1 MEPRENQVAQ
11 QLISQA
17 RQDWPIGVD
26 EWEERARAVLSR
38 GTFDWICGGAGEE
51 STLRANRAA
60 FERWRLRPRTLINTS
75 ERNSA
80 IELFDTPSAAPFLL
94 APIGGQTVAHR
105 EGELAVA
112 RAAKS
117 TGIPML
123 ISQAASHS
131 MEDIAAQSG
140 PAPYWYQLF
149 IVSDREVVLSLIRR
163 AEACGCRALVVTVD
177 TTIPGWRD
185 RDLRNGY
192 VPFLEDEGIR
202 QYTTDP
208 VFRSRLETSPE
219 EDPKAAGAA
228 MMQMFPNPSLTWDD
242 LGWLREQT
250 SLPVLVK
257 GILRGED
264 AERALAAG
272 MDAIIVS
279 NHGGRQLDG
288 VMAALDALPEVR
300 DAAGPDAIV
309 LVDGGIRRGTDVVKA
324 VALGADAVLLGRPFI
339 YGLAVGGQQGV
350 EHVITTLRAEVDSA
364 FALAGVTT
372 VNDLDRSFVMSP

>member
-26 EWEERARAVLSR
+26 EWEERAKAVLSR
-38 GTFDWICGGAGEE
+38 GAFDWICGGAGEE

-131 MEDIAAQSG
+131 MED
-140 PAPYWYQLF
+140 
-149 IVSDREVVLSLIRR
+149 
-163 AEACGCRALVVTVD
+163 
-177 TTIPGWRD
+177 
-185 RDLRNGY
+185 
-192 VPFLEDEGIR
+192 
-202 QYTTDP
+202 
-208 VFRSRLETSPE
+208 
-219 EDPKAAGAA
+219 
-228 MMQMFPNPSLTWDD
+228 
-242 LGWLREQT
+242 
-250 SLPVLVK
+250 
-257 GILRGED
+257 
-264 AERALAAG
+264 
-272 MDAIIVS
+272 
-279 NHGGRQLDG
+279 
-288 VMAALDALPEVR
+288 
-300 DAAGPDAIV
+300 
-309 LVDGGIRRGTDVVKA
+309 
-324 VALGADAVLLGRPFI
+324 
-339 YGLAVGGQQGV
+339 
-350 EHVITTLRAEVDSA
+350 
-364 FALAGVTT
+364 
-372 VNDLDRSFVMSP
+372 